1 MIVGVQNGHVAAEEL
16 SNNLPNIS
24 FPIEYFLSPN
34 KSIPTATTP
43 HHLQSLLLSASP
55 SSALSDYQEYWK
67 VFKFFFRTLN
77 FVRAEKVKF
86 FTELLAVLFH

>member
-16 SNNLPNIS
+16 SNNLPSIS
-24 FPIEYFLSPN
+24 FPIKYFLSPN
-34 KSIPTATTP
+34 KSITTAMTP

>member
-1 MIVGVQNGHVAAEEL
+1 MIVGVQNYRVAAEEL
-16 SNNLPNIS
+16 SNNLPSIS
-24 FPIEYFLSPN
+24 FPIKYFLSPN
-34 KSIPTATTP
+34 KSITTATTP

-55 SSALSDYQEYWK
+55 SPALSDYQEYWK